1 MPLMSE
7 ASNRHGNSWRHLL
20 ITAVIMVYPTLG
32 ACSDNSGSGNQAAES
47 SRPAQTQ
54 EQSGG
59 STSASSG
66 MSSSGMGMMDSG
78 SSKHMQMAQAD
89 NSSSSSGSSSG
100 SSDNGQKKREPMDGQ
115 TVFSR
120 FCSMCHKTGM
130 NGAPKYG
137 NKQAWAPRIAKG
149 KETLYDHAL
158 HGFRGMPPKGGISG
172 LYDSEVK
179 DAVDYMVGA
188 AGGWKQ

>member
-1 MPLMSE
+1 
-7 ASNRHGNSWRHLL
+7 
-20 ITAVIMVYPTLG
+20 MVYPILG
-32 ACSDNSGSGNQAAES
+32 ACSNNSGSGNQAAAADQQ
-47 SRPAQTQ
+47 PAQTQ
-54 EQSGG
+54 EQQSGASG
-59 STSASSG
+59 SSGTESSGMASSG
-66 MSSSGMGMMDSG
+66 SGMMSSGMGMHSGDS
-78 SSKHMQMAQAD
+78 KPMQMAQAD
-89 NSSSSSGSSSG
+89 NSSSSGSSSG
-100 SSDNGQKKREPMDGQ
+100 SSSDSSDNSQQKRQPMDGQ

-149 KETLYDHAL
+149 KDTLYQHAL

-179 DAVDYMVGA
+179 DAVNYMVNA